1 MNVQGKKYTDS
12 TQFATVYSLDFVPKT
27 RLQTVLGSDL
37 NRSSQKN
44 GGHSAFND
52 DSMLIDLHLNF
63 CYLR

>member
-12 TQFATVYSLDFVPKT
+12 TQFETVYSFDFVPKT

-52 DSMLIDLHLNF
+52 SMLIDLHLNF